1 MQISD
6 LLTGMAVVIIAL
18 AMFIFAATVH
28 IWAEPKSKENKSKE
42 NKSKDEEKNK

>member
-6 LLTGMAVVIIAL
+6 LLEGLAVVIVAL

-28 IWAEPKSKENKSKE
+28 IWAEPKKKKRR
-42 NKSKDEEKNK
+42 KNHANDS